1 MESQTPRDRILEY
14 IKSYP
19 GNHFRAIQRDLKLSL
34 GVLQYHISVL
44 KKQGQIIEVPIN
56 GFNCYFPQNMYNKD
70 LVVLFGHLRNKTR
83 KKILVLLLDGKPRSL
98 NEIKEN
104 LKLSLSTIFYHMG
117 ILVKDNIVLKI
128 EEGNDVKY
136 TVDNPEN
143 IKKIIVQYKYSFVD
157 KLLRDLISIWE
168 K

>member
-1 MESQTPRDRILEY
+1 MDSQSPRDRILEY
-14 IKSYP
+14 IRSYP

-56 GFNCYFPQNMYNKD
+56 GFNCYFPQNMFNKD
-70 LVVLFGHLRNKTR
+70 LLILFGHLRNKTR
-83 KKILVLLLDGKPRSL
+83 KKILVLLLDGKARNL
-98 NEIKEN
+98 NEIKES

-117 ILVKDNIVLKI
+117 ILVKDNVVSKI
-128 EEGNDVKY
+128 EDNGDIKYSIENPDYVKK
-136 TVDNPEN
+136 VL
-143 IKKIIVQYKYSFVD
+143 IQYKYSFVD

>member
-1 MESQTPRDRILEY
+1 MESTSPRDKILDY

-19 GNHFRAIQRDLKLSL
+19 GNHFRAIQRALNLSL

-44 KKQGQIIEVPIN
+44 KKEGLIIEVPIN
-56 GFNCYFPQNMYNKD
+56 GFNCYFPQNMFNKKI
-70 LVVLFGHLRNKTR
+70 LLLFGHLRNKTR
-83 KKILVLLLDGKPRSL
+83 KRIIVLLMDGVPRTL

-104 LKLSLSTIFYHMG
+104 LKLSSSTVFYHMG
-117 ILVKDNIVLKI
+117 ILVKDNIVKRTD
-128 EEGNDVKY
+128 EKGEVKY
-136 TVDNPEN
+136 TLEDQEF
-143 IKKIIVQYKYSFVD
+143 IKKVMIQYKYSFVD